1 MFTCNRK
8 KRKLVEEKKLLLVN
22 QRRCSGSCYSGW
34 IVISSRSHVES
45 SMNLHREK
53 NVSRDEKKERILLQ
67 TLNFFFRFQC
77 SRCRAHARS
86 FPKLKLDRGG
96 KINFSR
102 FISPN
107 PSAFVCFRG
116 NRLAA
121 HTLAVIERCE
131 CACGSAANATT
142 LAKLSLYHWLHRSRW
157 KHNNVTYFAILYNSN
172 DILNAI
178 VGVVVEGPCYLK
190 MLFWGCDARN
200 GEE

>member
-1 MFTCNRK
+1 MERQRREEGEIERLRDK
-8 KRKLVEEKKLLLVN
+8 KRKGERERETERLIEREE
-22 QRRCSGSCYSGW
+22 
-34 IVISSRSHVES
+34 
-45 SMNLHREK
+45 REK
-53 NVSRDEKKERILLQ
+53 ERETETETETEREKEGMY
-67 TLNFFFRFQC
+67 FQC

-142 LAKLSLYHWLHRSRW
+142 LAKLSLYHWL
-157 KHNNVTYFAILYNSN
+157 V
-172 DILNAI
+172 
-178 VGVVVEGPCYLK
+178 
-190 MLFWGCDARN
+190 
-200 GEE
+200 

>member
-1 MFTCNRK
+1 MFTCDRK

-22 QRRCSGSCYSGW
+22 QRCCSSGCYSGW
-34 IVISSRSHVES
+34 IVISSRSHVE
-45 SMNLHREK
+45 K
-53 NVSRDEKKERILLQ
+53 GTAVSGANADEQQLMIR
-67 TLNFFFRFQC
+67 

-86 FPKLKLDRGG
+86 FPKLKLGRGG

-142 LAKLSLYHWLHRSRW
+142 LAKLSLPLASLAKLARCIARIY
-157 KHNNVTYFAILYNSN
+157 NNNGTKRRKLIVKLYLAS
-172 DILNAI
+172 
-178 VGVVVEGPCYLK
+178 
-190 MLFWGCDARN
+190 
-200 GEE
+200 